1 MIVANDKVVSLGAY
15 IKQAGAEGLYQ
26 HSKFAKGVA
35 PSGFV
40 PKKPSAYT
48 HSDDSCEKVW
58 ASVKGKGE
66 YQMLW
71 FVRLEGGKIL
81 PNGVA
86 LVNSKQIIAKAAAAA
101 AAA

>member
-15 IKQAGAEGLYQ
+15 IKQSAAEGLYQ

-40 PKKPSAYT
+40 PKKPYAYVHT
-48 HSDDSCEKVW
+48 DDSCEKVW
-58 ASVKGKGE
+58 MSIKGGGE

-71 FVRLEGGKIL
+71 CVRLEGDKIL

-86 LVNSKQIIAKAAAAA
+86 LLNSKQIIAKAAAAA
-101 AAA
+101 